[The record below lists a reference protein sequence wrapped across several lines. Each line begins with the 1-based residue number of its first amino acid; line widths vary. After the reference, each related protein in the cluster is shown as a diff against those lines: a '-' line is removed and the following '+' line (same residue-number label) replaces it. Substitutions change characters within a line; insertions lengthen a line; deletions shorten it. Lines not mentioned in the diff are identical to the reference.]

1 MPDEKECK
9 TCFGTGMVEHK
20 SCNGLG
26 CDRDGCED
34 GEIICPKCDGLGY
47 LTKGKAN
54 PEEEDLET
62 GEEIEE
68 EIIDNHLENTDL
80 EVENEQ

>member
-1 MPDEKECK
+1 MSDEKECK

-20 SCNGLG
+20 ICQGMG

-47 LTKGKAN
+47 LTKGKSN
-54 PEEEDLET
+54 PEEDDLEIEE
-62 GEEIEE
+62 EEIEE
-68 EIIDNHLENTDL
+68 EIVKDTDL